1 MALKPVHADRKGE
14 SSHARPLVNLMV
26 SEEERAELSAYA
38 NEIPSLQLSARSLC
52 DLELLAV
59 GALSPLDRFMGEA
72 DYVSVLEHMRL
83 ADSTLFPMPLTLP
96 VAKTGDLAIGK
107 CVALR
112 NQRNELIAEMTI
124 EELFDWDLERES
136 MAVLGTTDA
145 RHPMKAEMAGWDR
158 SCIAGPIK
166 VSNLPAHYDFIEL
179 RKTPGDVRASLRTM
193 TQKAIVAFLPHGHM
207 HRSYEEFTKQVAVEL
222 RAALLI
228 QPAVGVARYGDT
240 DYYPVVRTTKVLVD
254 KYYPRD
260 CTVLTVL
267 PLATRHVGPREALW
281 YALIHRNYGATHVI
295 VEPDHASPG
304 KDSQGR
310 PFYDSLEAQRLVA
323 KYQDELGITMVPFQG
338 VVYLP
343 DEQRYEE
350 KRRVRP
356 GVQTAMIT
364 PAELSR
370 EYLNNGKALPAWF
383 TRPEIAAILAR
394 MSPPTHEQGFCVW
407 FTGLSGAGKS
417 TIAEVLANF
426 LMEHGRQVT
435 LLDGDVVR
443 THLSKGLGFSKEDRD
458 RNIRRIGFV
467 AAEIVRHH
475 GVVVCAAVSP
485 YRTTRNQVRAIVGE
499 DRFIE
504 VFVDTPL
511 EVCEQRDEKGM
522 YAKARRGE
530 IKGFTGVDDPYEAP
544 VKPELRVTTTDTPRE
559 ENARRIMDYLK
570 ARGLLLAASDERNYR

>member
-1 MALKPVHADRKGE
+1 
-14 SSHARPLVNLMV
+14 MV
-26 SEEERAELSAYA
+26 REEEREELSAYA
-38 NEIPSLQLSARSLC
+38 NEASSIQLSARTLC
-52 DLELLAV
+52 DLELLAI
-59 GALSPLDRFMGEA
+59 GAFSPLDSFMGEA
-72 DYVSVLEHMRL
+72 DYVSVLKHMRL
-83 ADSTLFPMPLTLP
+83 ADGTLFPMPLTLP
-96 VAKTGDLAIGK
+96 VVRTGDLTIGK

-112 NQRNELIAEMTI
+112 NQRNELIALMTV
-124 EELFDWDLERES
+124 EELFDWDPERES
-136 MAVLGTTDA
+136 MAVLGTMDA
-145 RHPMKAEMAGWDR
+145 RHPMRAEMAGLDR
-158 SCIAGPIK
+158 SCIAGPLK
-166 VSNLPAHYDFIEL
+166 VINLPRHYDFIEL
-179 RKTPGDVRASLRTM
+179 RKTPGDVRASLKTM
-193 TQKAIVAFLPHGHM
+193 MQKAIVAFLPRGHM
-207 HRSYEEFTKQVAVEL
+207 HRSHEEFTKQVAAEL

-228 QPAVGVARYGDT
+228 QPTVGVARYGDT
-240 DYYPVVRTTKVLVD
+240 DYYPVVRTTKVLMD

-260 CTVLTVL
+260 STVLTVL
-267 PLATRHVGPREALW
+267 PLATRHAGPREALW
-281 YALIHRNYGATHVI
+281 HALIHRNYGATHVI
-295 VEPDHASPG
+295 IEPDHASPG
-304 KDSQGR
+304 KDSQGH

-323 KYQDELGITMVPFQG
+323 KYQDELGITMVPFQE

-350 KRRVRP
+350 KHRVPAGARTAVIMP
-356 GVQTAMIT
+356 G
-364 PAELSR
+364 ELSR
-370 EYLNNGKALPAWF
+370 EYLNNGKTLPSWF

-417 TIAEVLANF
+417 TIAEILANF

-475 GVVVCAAVSP
+475 GVVLCAAVSP
-485 YRTTRNQVRAIVGE
+485 YRVTRNEVRAMVGE

-511 EVCEQRDEKGM
+511 EVCEQRDAKGM

-530 IKGFTGVDDPYEAP
+530 IKGFTGIDDPYESP
-544 VKPELRVTTTDTPRE
+544 VKPELRVTTTDTSRE
-559 ENARRIMDYLK
+559 ENARRITDYLK
-570 ARGLLLAASDERNYR
+570 ARGLLLGATDERNYRQV